1 LKIEEFRR
9 QRRKDKILSKNT
21 NPNKFIEDVY
31 YKGFAYFDL
40 CKAEKEWRE
49 MEEKQKIKSDIQN
62 RRAKM
67 TSARGPSNASPGL
80 SLAPTGFG
88 TASKKGHDMPFQ
100 TA

>member
-1 LKIEEFRR
+1 MKIEEFRR

-21 NPNKFIEDVY
+21 KCIEDVY

-40 CKAEKEWRE
+40 CKAEKESRE

-80 SLAPTGFG
+80 SLAPSGFG
-88 TASKKGHDMPFQ
+88 TASKKGHDMAFQ